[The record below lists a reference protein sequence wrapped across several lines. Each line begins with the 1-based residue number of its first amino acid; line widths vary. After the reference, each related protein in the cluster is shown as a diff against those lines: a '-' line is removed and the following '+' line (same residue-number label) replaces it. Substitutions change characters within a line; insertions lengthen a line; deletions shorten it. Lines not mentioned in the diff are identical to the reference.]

1 MWGRGASGHQA
12 EGGSCVYRGQG
23 DVILG
28 WVGGGLAAEGLC
40 FVAGGGE
47 QVVALRSRSIIQT
60 GGVSLLLFLSP
71 QSGLTQFPPWSS
83 FCTFSLKNI

>member
-1 MWGRGASGHQA
+1 M
-12 EGGSCVYRGQG
+12 YRGQG

-40 FVAGGGE
+40 FVAGGVE

-71 QSGLTQFPPWSS
+71 PSPVSLSSLAGLLFAP
-83 FCTFSLKNI
+83 FH